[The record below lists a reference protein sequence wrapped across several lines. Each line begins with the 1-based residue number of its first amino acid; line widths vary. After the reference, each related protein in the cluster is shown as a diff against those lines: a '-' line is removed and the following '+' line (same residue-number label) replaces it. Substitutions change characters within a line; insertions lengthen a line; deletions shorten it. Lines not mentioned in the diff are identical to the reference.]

1 MATRQKKRRTST
13 AATPWKRVARPD
25 AIDFRDRWFRPNVA
39 VSPAPT
45 LFPAFQAPVKNQG
58 DTNACTGFALS
69 VVVES
74 LLARARRL
82 ERGKVPMIS
91 PYMLY
96 SMARRYDEFPGSVE
110 DEGSSARGA
119 LKGWFKH
126 GACAFELFPGLNM
139 PPAQPPEK
147 IEQDWWFDAVKR
159 PLGAYYRIEPKN
171 IIDIHAALN
180 EVGVVYVTCG
190 CHSGWDEGV
199 NQPLMAK
206 RPTSFKNIWVIP
218 RQGGHAE
225 HAGHAFVFVGYN
237 ERGFLIQ
244 NSWGPEWGSHGYALL
259 TYDDW
264 IDNAM
269 DCWVAQLGVVTSE
282 HEELSRTPSL
292 RTEAVGKGPA
302 RVVLAGSNVLRNR
315 ELAPFI
321 INMGNNGKLSNSGQF
336 RTTPDDVRAI
346 VDVHLQ
352 EARTRWKRKNQ
363 PIDVCLYAHGGLVGE
378 EQAAEIAAKW
388 IPALYDRR
396 IFPVFLMWETD
407 FWGTLKSRLEDA
419 ISGVPRAA
427 GGGMGPLDS
436 LQRWWNQRVERLLA
450 RPGNLIW
457 QEMKQNAQ
465 ALSGYTPGLPDDAQT
480 GLSQLYIH
488 FRRRAEQQPV
498 RLHFA
503 GHSCGAIVAAWA
515 LSRMVE
521 LSASHGAIVPF
532 ASMSFMA
539 PALTVAEFDR
549 LVRPHLA
556 SKKLGRYQQ
565 FHLSDRA
572 EQDDRSCGAY
582 RRSVLYLVSE
592 SLEAGSRVP
601 VVGMQRYWDAMKP
614 LPRSTAHVAP
624 GPASECST
632 HVDFDDDVATREA
645 VMEFILNGA

>member
-1 MATRQKKRRTST
+1 MATRKKKHSSQ
-13 AATPWKRVARPD
+13 AEATPWKRVARPD

-45 LFPAFQAPVKNQG
+45 LFPAFQAQIKNQG

-74 LLARARRL
+74 LLARAKRL
-82 ERGKVPMIS
+82 ERGKVPVIS

-126 GACAFELFPGLNM
+126 GACALDLFAELEM

-147 IEQDWWFDAVKR
+147 IGKDWWFDAVKR

-199 NQPLMAK
+199 NQPYLPK
-206 RPTSFKNIWVIP
+206 RPASFKNLWVIP
-218 RQGGHAE
+218 RQAGQAE
-225 HAGHAFVFVGYN
+225 HAGHAFVLVGYN

-292 RTEAVGKGPA
+292 RTEAVGRGIGH
-302 RVVLAGSNVLRNR
+302 VVLSGSTVLRNR
-315 ELAPFI
+315 EIAPFI

-346 VDVHLQ
+346 VDVHLKQ
-352 EARTRWKRKNQ
+352 ARARWKRKNQ

-378 EQAAEIAAKW
+378 EQAAGIAAKW
-388 IPALYDRR
+388 IAPLYDRQ

-407 FWGTLKSRLEDA
+407 FWSTLLGRLEDA
-419 ISGVPRAA
+419 VRGIPRAA
-427 GGGMGPLDS
+427 GAGMLDGV
-436 LQRWWNQRVERLLA
+436 QRWWNQRVERLLA
-450 RPGNLIW
+450 RPGHLLW
-457 QEMKQNAQ
+457 HEMKQNAQ
-465 ALSGYTPGLPDDAQT
+465 ALSAYSPTLADDQQT

-488 FRRRAEQQPV
+488 FRQCAAEQPV
-498 RLHFA
+498 RLHFV

-515 LSRMVE
+515 LQRMVE
-521 LSASHGAIVPF
+521 LSAAHGAIVPF

-539 PALTVAEFDR
+539 PALTVADFDH
-549 LVRPHLA
+549 LVRPHLV
-556 SKKLGRYQQ
+556 SRKLGRYQQ

-572 EQDDRSCGAY
+572 ESDDRSCGPY
-582 RRSVLYLVSE
+582 RRSMLYLVSE
-592 SLEAGSRVP
+592 SFEAGSRVP
-601 VVGMQRYWDAMKP
+601 LVGMQRYWDAM
-614 LPRSTAHVAP
+614 PRPPRAAAHVAP
-624 GPASECST
+624 GPVCECST
-632 HVDFDDDVATREA
+632 HVGFDEDTAVQQA
-645 VMEFILNGA
+645 VMDFILKQL